1 MQRGSNESPISD
13 ADSRKPAQPRSH
25 WPRFY
30 RTVPPC
36 IGLAAS
42 AIHRVAEKA
51 HSRKLVV
58 ASPATN
64 IPSYSAQSTVTRAPA
79 AFWRDIAAPAARI
92 CYEELQV
99 VAAELPENESYVSQQ
114 GLCRPTHYTGLSS
127 LVGSSFWQTLG
138 KTRAI
143 SRHVE
148 VRQGPHQLTPI

>member
-58 ASPATN
+58 ASPTTN
-64 IPSYSAQSTVTRAPA
+64 IPFYSAQSTVTPCSCYLLAGYSRT
-79 AFWRDIAAPAARI
+79 
-92 CYEELQV
+92 CYEDLLRGATGCCRR
-99 VAAELPENESYVSQQ
+99 VAGE
-114 GLCRPTHYTGLSS
+114 
-127 LVGSSFWQTLG
+127 
-138 KTRAI
+138 
-143 SRHVE
+143 
-148 VRQGPHQLTPI
+148 